1 MFTKQPPATLFISV
15 LEMGLFKKLSSPP
28 PKGEIKRILLIQPS
42 RIGDIIFSLP
52 TLSALRRTFP
62 RARITWLVDDRC
74 QDLVEGH
81 PDLDEVLVVP
91 FKAIEEA
98 LKKRDWKGVGQTFSR
113 LKRELRS
120 RSFDLSID
128 LHGLAKSA
136 LLVWMAG
143 ARFRIGSA
151 NTTGMKECSGFFSRE
166 IPPRPQDR
174 HTVERNLSVIDFLGG
189 ATREAQFQL
198 TISEAARSQVQEI
211 LVSAGRREQE
221 RLVVIHSG
229 AGWLSRRWPADRF
242 AELINTLGLTP
253 GLQLAVIGGAAGGSP
268 ESRLFEQLFSM
279 IRVPVINL
287 VNRLSLK
294 QLIALLKET
303 DLFIGNEAGP
313 LHLAAAL
320 DRPVVA
326 IIGPTRPELTGPFGP
341 KALIIRKPV
350 SCSPCRE
357 RNCSELTCMKAIEVT
372 DVLEAVR
379 SVHGVH

>member
-1 MFTKQPPATLFISV
+1 MPCGAEFYGYTK
-15 LEMGLFKKLSSPP
+15 MGLSKKPSAPP
-28 PKGEIKRILLIQPS
+28 PQGEIKRILLIQPS
-42 RIGDIIFSLP
+42 RIGDIVFSLP
-52 TLSALRRTFP
+52 TLSALRRTYS

-74 QDLVEGH
+74 RDLVEGH

-98 LKKRDWKGVGQTFSR
+98 LKIGAWRGVVQTLSR

-151 NTTGMKECSGFFSRE
+151 NTTGMKEGSGFFSRE
-166 IPPRPQDR
+166 IPPRPDDR

-189 ATREAQFQL
+189 PVEEARFRL
-198 TISEAARSQVQEI
+198 TISETAQRQVREM
-211 LVSAGRREQE
+211 LDSAGHREQD
-221 RLVVIHSG
+221 RLVVVHPG
-229 AGWLSRRWPADRF
+229 AGWLSRRWPVDRF
-242 AELINTLGLTP
+242 AELINTLGMTA
-253 GLQLAVIGGAAGGSP
+253 GLRLAVIGGAPGGSQ
-268 ESRLFEQLFSM
+268 EGRLFEQLFSM

-294 QLIALLKET
+294 QLVALLQET

-313 LHLAAAL
+313 MHLAAAL

-326 IIGPTRPELTGPFGP
+326 IIGPTRPELTGPFGRR
-341 KALIIRKPV
+341 ALIIRKPV
-350 SCSPCRE
+350 SCAPCRE

-372 DVLEAVR
+372 DVLETVR
-379 SVHGVH
+379 SVPGFH

>member
-1 MFTKQPPATLFISV
+1 MPVKEAIFI
-15 LEMGLFKKLSSPP
+15 LKMGLFKKSSSPP
-28 PKGEIKRILLIQPS
+28 PQGEIKRILLIQPS

-91 FKAIEEA
+91 FKALEEA
-98 LKKRDWKGVGQTFSR
+98 LKKRSWKGVGQTFSR
-113 LKRELRS
+113 LKRELRT

-151 NTTGMKECSGFFSRE
+151 NTTGMKECSGFFSQE
-166 IPPRPQDR
+166 IPPRPDDR

-189 ATREAQFQL
+189 PAQEVRFQL
-198 TISEAARSQVQEI
+198 TISEAAQRRVREI

-221 RLVVIHSG
+221 RLVVIHPG
-229 AGWLSRRWPADRF
+229 AGWLSRRWPVDRF
-242 AELINTLGLTP
+242 AELINTLGLTS
-253 GLQLAVIGGAAGGSP
+253 GLQLAVIGGAAGGS
-268 ESRLFEQLFSM
+268 EEGRLFEQLFPL

-287 VNRLSLK
+287 VNRLRLK
-294 QLIALLKET
+294 ELIALLKET

-326 IIGPTRPELTGPFGP
+326 IIGPTRPELTGPFGR

-379 SVHGVH
+379 SIHGIH

>member
-1 MFTKQPPATLFISV
+1 
-15 LEMGLFKKLSSPP
+15 MGLFKKLSSPP
-28 PKGEIKRILLIQPS
+28 PKGEIKRILMIQPS
-42 RIGDIIFSLP
+42 RIGDIVFSLP
-52 TLSALRRTFP
+52 TLSALRRTYP

-98 LKKRDWKGVGQTFSR
+98 LKKRAWKGVGQTFRR

-151 NTTGMKECSGFFSRE
+151 NTTGMKEGSGFFSRE
-166 IPPRPQDR
+166 IPPRPNDR

-189 ATREAQFQL
+189 PTQEVLFQL
-198 TISEAARSQVQEI
+198 TNSEDAQSQVREI
-211 LVSAGRREQE
+211 LGSAGRPGQE
-221 RLVVIHSG
+221 RLAVIHPG

-242 AELINTLGLTP
+242 AELINILGLIP
-253 GLQLAVIGGAAGGSP
+253 GLRLAVIGGAAGGSQ
-268 ESRLFEQLFSM
+268 EGRLFEQLFSL

-294 QLIALLKET
+294 QLVALLRET

-313 LHLAAAL
+313 MHLAAAL
-320 DRPVVA
+320 DRPLVA
-326 IIGPTRPELTGPFGP
+326 IIGPTRPELTGPFGG

-379 SVHGVH
+379 SVLGFH

>member
-1 MFTKQPPATLFISV
+1 M
-15 LEMGLFKKLSSPP
+15 
-28 PKGEIKRILLIQPS
+28 
-42 RIGDIIFSLP
+42 
-52 TLSALRRTFP
+52 
-62 RARITWLVDDRC
+62 DDRC
-74 QDLVEGH
+74 QELVEGH

-98 LKKRDWKGVGQTFSR
+98 LKKRAWKGVGQTFSR

-143 ARFRIGSA
+143 ARVRIGSA
-151 NTTGMKECSGFFSRE
+151 NTTGMKECSGLFSRE
-166 IPPRPQDR
+166 IPPRPNDR
-174 HTVERNLSVIDFLGG
+174 HTVERNLAVVDFLGG
-189 ATREAQFQL
+189 PTKEIRFQL
-198 TISEAARSQVQEI
+198 PISAAAQSQVREI
-211 LVSAGRREQE
+211 LGSGGRREPE
-221 RLVVIHSG
+221 RLAVIHAG

-242 AELINTLGLTP
+242 AELVNTLGLTP
-253 GLQLAVIGGAAGGSP
+253 GLRLAVIGGAAGGSQ
-268 ESRLFEQLFSM
+268 EGRLFERLFSL

-287 VNRLSLK
+287 VNRLTLT
-294 QLIALLKET
+294 QLIALLKEA

-313 LHLAAAL
+313 MHLAAAL

-341 KALIIRKPV
+341 KARIIRKPV

-379 SVHGVH
+379 SIHGFH

>member
-1 MFTKQPPATLFISV
+1 
-15 LEMGLFKKLSSPP
+15 MGLFRKPSSPP

-166 IPPRPQDR
+166 IPPRPHDR

-189 ATREAQFQL
+189 PTQEAQFHL
-198 TISEAARSQVQEI
+198 TISEVAQSQVREI

-253 GLQLAVIGGAAGGSP
+253 GLQLAVIGGAAGGSQ
-268 ESRLFEQLFSM
+268 EGRLFEQLFSM

-313 LHLAAAL
+313 MHLAAAL

-326 IIGPTRPELTGPFGP
+326 ILGPTRPELTGPFGP

-357 RNCSELTCMKAIEVT
+357 RNCSELTCMKAIEVR

>member
-1 MFTKQPPATLFISV
+1 MPCGAEFYGYTK
-15 LEMGLFKKLSSPP
+15 MGLFKKPSSPP
-28 PKGEIKRILLIQPS
+28 PQGEIKRILLIQPS

-98 LKKRDWKGVGQTFSR
+98 LKKRSWKGVGQTFSR

-166 IPPRPQDR
+166 IPPRPDDR

-189 ATREAQFQL
+189 PTQEVQFQL
-198 TISEAARSQVQEI
+198 TISGVVQSQVREM
-211 LVSAGRREQE
+211 LMSAGRREQE
-221 RLVVIHSG
+221 RLVVIHPG
-229 AGWLSRRWPADRF
+229 AGWLSRRWPVDRF
-242 AELINTLGLTP
+242 AELINTLGLTS
-253 GLQLAVIGGAAGGSP
+253 GLQLAVIGGAAGGS
-268 ESRLFEQLFSM
+268 EEGRLFDQLFPL

-287 VNRLSLK
+287 VNRLRLK
-294 QLIALLKET
+294 ELIALLMET

-313 LHLAAAL
+313 LHLATAL
-320 DRPVVA
+320 DRSVVA
-326 IIGPTRPELTGPFGP
+326 IIGPTRPELTGPFGR
-341 KALIIRKPV
+341 KALIVRKPV

-379 SVHGVH
+379 SIHGIH